1 MAGVAGKSGTN
12 KGKDK
17 PFRDALRM
25 ELAAVGE
32 DHRALRLIAR
42 NLITLATK
50 DDDKA
55 MPAIREVADRLD
67 GKPAQ
72 AIVGGDEDD
81 NPVSVLHKIERVI
94 VNPDNQD
101 R

>member
-1 MAGVAGKSGTN
+1 MAGNANSGR
-12 KGKDK
+12 KQEK

-32 DHRALRLIAR
+32 DHKALRAMARRLIEQAMDG
-42 NLITLATK
+42 TEP
-50 DDDKA
+50 

-72 AIVGGDEDD
+72 TIMGDED
-81 NPVSVLHKIERVI
+81 NPLNLVHEIRRTI
-94 VNPDNQD
+94 VKQG
-101 R
+101 